1 MRFSEIIGN
10 SELKLHLAQ
19 MVDKGMLGHALLFQE
34 ESGCGGLAVALALA
48 QYVNCKQH
56 VDGDSCGECPS
67 CHKYQKLIHPDLH
80 FAFPVNTSKESATSE
95 KKKPVSDFFLQNWR
109 ELILNNPYFSEQ
121 DLYINIGIEN
131 KSGNISV
138 YEAKQIIDKLSLRSF
153 EGEYKTMIIWLPEK
167 MNAEA
172 SNKLLKLLEEPPLG
186 TLFLLVSQ
194 SPEKLLPTIISRCQ
208 IIRIQPIPTEKLSII
223 LKKRCNISDSKASII
238 AKLSSGSY
246 GKALNILSEQEET
259 SEFKEIIEQL
269 FEAGMGK
276 KLYSMFPIW
285 GNLAELGRERQKEF
299 CIYAENY
306 IRKIFMVANGLSEI
320 SFTSDEEMAYINSLA
335 SKINPAFYEKGLKIF
350 DDAISSIENNVSS
363 KLIFCNLCNRLL
375 LSL

>member
-1 MRFSEIIGN
+1 
-10 SELKLHLAQ
+10 
-19 MVDKGMLGHALLFQE
+19 
-34 ESGCGGLAVALALA
+34 
-48 QYVNCKQH
+48 
-56 VDGDSCGECPS
+56 
-67 CHKYQKLIHPDLH
+67 
-80 FAFPVNTSKESATSE
+80 
-95 KKKPVSDFFLQNWR
+95 
-109 ELILNNPYFSEQ
+109 LILNNPYFSEQ

-208 IIRIQPIPTEKLSII
+208 IIRVQPIPTEKLSVI
-223 LKKRCNISDSKASII
+223 LKKKCNISDSKASII

-246 GKALNILSEQEET
+246 GKALIILSEQEEA

-276 KLYSMFPIW
+276 KLYAMFPIW
-285 GNLAELGRERQKEF
+285 GDLAELGRERQKEF
-299 CIYAENY
+299 CTYAENY
-306 IRKIFMVANGLSEI
+306 IRKIFMVANRLSEI

-350 DDAISSIENNVSS
+350 DDAISGIENNVSS
-363 KLIFCNLCNRLL
+363 KLIFCDLCNRLL